1 MWDPEGEEFLLSA
14 EFDESEGK
22 EHSTLYQSQQGQ
34 GVWLEIAEDEENFR
48 LFRLGVDTSH
58 FEGMWSFS
66 TRLDD
71 WGGLEYLQGQ
81 DVLEKETWSRAVAQA
96 KQERGNVQVSGYLP
110 VSDEN
115 LSALVDL
122 ELTEEDLRMWQ

>member
-1 MWDPEGEEFLLSA
+1 MEL
-14 EFDESEGK
+14 
-22 EHSTLYQSQQGQ
+22 
-34 GVWLEIAEDEENFR
+34 
-48 LFRLGVDTSH
+48 
-58 FEGMWSFS
+58 S